1 MRTANNNFTVEAL
14 VAKYHNYVKEHCSKR
29 QYLVRDENGN
39 FVELSTPSSPSGDAG
54 PQLLITLYSM
64 VAGENAK
71 HNIVEPLSKYSSA
84 FFKNALTTEELTYL
98 CEHFREAVSYEFL
111 HRDEWIAGRKS
122 IYGEYSPVK
131 EKYPTLDYI
140 IPRNGDTVYI
150 EDDTLGDAAVLFP
163 QCIILCDKYD
173 EDSALKRIRLFAE
186 SIQLKDVNDILE
198 ESIDVVISVETDLPF
213 FDFKGAEKLYT
224 ALAENGSMIIFC
236 RELPFLIDKSYI
248 GFRSELISRR
258 NIKYIIKGVDDLS
271 LFGTFA
277 YTIVIEKNEHSN
289 VKFIDK
295 TTNKSFEIESSRLNA
310 KILLP
315 GYYFAERPDN
325 GMPLSELLEGYK
337 YPLPPQTQTICIEPD
352 ADGLSDIFENSK
364 PSLELYGIS
373 LEQPVIFP
381 QDLGCS
387 YKDADLS
394 YRHFK
399 KVSEYEDFVQEPPS
413 NTHNI
418 GFPSILLYGN
428 SKNIYAG
435 IVSKREIPYV
445 VLDVVSCF
453 TAKKGVDLRYV
464 AALLFNPIVAKQ
476 ISSIYDD
483 FCQYGQT
490 YYLSEFLDIII
501 VPQHD
506 DKEKLVFLANA
517 SDNAIREIKE
527 ETTNNIENKI
537 SVMKADYIN
546 EVRMRKHDMMPHI
559 LQIESAENL
568 MRHYMESTNDI
579 VELKQHLLT
588 QIDRVGNARSIISDI
603 VVHLNDEEKF
613 GTTEI
618 VNIDKFLKDVELNHD
633 DSENF
638 TVEYDCDRDSFM
650 KIGIAITNII
660 EEWGKVKKQGVS
672 YVDFVRQQCKVNL
685 PLYVEIAPIDLRRMV
700 TNIIENA
707 RKHAFTDKSRRDYY
721 LGIDLSLNEKTGM
734 YQIDFSNNGNPLPEG
749 MTKEKYGIRGEKAG
763 KTAGTGSGGYIV
775 KSIAEHYGGDY
786 DVFTKEGITTI
797 RIYLPLANKV

>member
-29 QYLVRDENGN
+29 LDLVRDENGN

-71 HNIVEPLSKYSSA
+71 RNIVEPLSKYSSA
-84 FFKNALTTEELTYL
+84 FFKEALTSDELAYL
-98 CEHFREAVSYEFL
+98 CEHFREAVSYEFS
-111 HRDEWIAGRKS
+111 HQDEWIAGKKIISETPEYIKDMCKS
-122 IYGEYSPVK
+122 LECVNSK
-131 EKYPTLDYI
+131 K
-140 IPRNGDTVYI
+140 GDRIYI
-150 EDDTLGDAAVLFP
+150 EDDTLGDVAVLFP
-163 QCIILCDKYD
+163 LCVILCDGYYD
-173 EDSALKRIRLFAE
+173 GAALKRIRLFAE
-186 SIQLKDVNDILE
+186 GIQYEDVYDLE
-198 ESIDVVISVETDLPF
+198 KESIDLIVAGFGNYPTERDSIE
-213 FDFKGAEKLYT
+213 LYD
-224 ALAENGSMIIFC
+224 ALAAGGTMVARFHFIGTLVARINQEF
-236 RELPFLIDKSYI
+236 REGLVANKHILSIKKS
-248 GFRSELISRR
+248 SVMEEE
-258 NIKYIIKGVDDLS
+258 DLLLES
-271 LFGTFA
+271 LV
-277 YTIVIEKNEHSN
+277 YTIVIEKKEHS
-289 VKFIDK
+289 VVEIIDETSNLSK
-295 TTNKSFEIESSRLNA
+295 KIDSTKLSA
-310 KILLP
+310 QILLP
-315 GYYFAERPDN
+315 GYYLVERPEN
-325 GMPLSELLEGYK
+325 GIPLSDLIGY
-337 YPLPPQTQTICIEPD
+337 YNHDYAED
-352 ADGLSDIFENSK
+352 RV
-364 PSLELYGIS
+364 S
-373 LEQPVIFP
+373 LEQPIIFP
-381 QDLGCS
+381 RDLGCS
-387 YKDADLS
+387 FKDADIS
-394 YRHFK
+394 YREFK
-399 KVSEYEDFVQEPPS
+399 KGTDYGDIE
-413 NTHNI
+413 HNPAQDCYSVD
-418 GFPSILLYGN
+418 FPSILLYGN

-435 IVSKREIPYV
+435 IVSKREVPYA
-445 VLDVVSCF
+445 VLSPIACF
-453 TAKKGVDLRYV
+453 TAKEGIDLRY
-464 AALLFNPIVAKQ
+464 AASLLYDPMVAKQ
-476 ISSIYDD
+476 ITSLFED
-483 FCQYGQT
+483 FCLLGSLQCM
-490 YYLSEFLDIII
+490 SEFLDIII

-559 LQIESAENL
+559 LQIKSAENL